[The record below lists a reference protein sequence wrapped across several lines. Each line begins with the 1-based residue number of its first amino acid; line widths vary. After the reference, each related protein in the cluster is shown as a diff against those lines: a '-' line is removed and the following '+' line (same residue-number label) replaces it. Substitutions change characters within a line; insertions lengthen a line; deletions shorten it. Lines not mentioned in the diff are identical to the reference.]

1 MRFIKKVFYLCI
13 CLVFFTGCGKENGSD
28 VLKGLSKKIDGLNSY
43 HLSGVL
49 EIINNENTYVYDVDV
64 SYLKDNNFR
73 VSLKNQTN
81 NHEQIILRNSDGV
94 FVLTPSLNKSFKFQ
108 SEWPYNNSQSYLLH
122 SILNDIKNDTDM
134 IFEDDEDGYIITV
147 KTNYSNNKD
156 LVKEKIYIDKDKNI
170 KSVEVIDSDGNVKM
184 KMSINNIDYNANYD
198 NDYFKL
204 DNNMTV
210 FSEAIDSKKQ
220 IDSILYPMYIPQ
232 NTYLS
237 GQNKVSLDDG
247 ERIIM
252 TFSGDYP
259 FMLIQETI
267 NSNDSSILSVA
278 GDPLQLID
286 TVGVID
292 DSSITWVNDGVSYY
306 LVSNSLE
313 KEQLVEIAN
322 SMSVASIVK

>member
-1 MRFIKKVFYLCI
+1 LI
-13 CLVFFTGCGKENGSD
+13 
-28 VLKGLSKKIDGLNSY
+28 
-43 HLSGVL
+43 
-49 EIINNENTYVYDVDV
+49 
-64 SYLKDNNFR
+64 
-73 VSLKNQTN
+73 
-81 NHEQIILRNSDGV
+81 
-94 FVLTPSLNKSFKFQ
+94 
-108 SEWPYNNSQSYLLH
+108 
-122 SILNDIKNDTDM
+122 
-134 IFEDDEDGYIITV
+134 
-147 KTNYSNNKD
+147 
-156 LVKEKIYIDKDKNI
+156 KEKIYIDKDKNI

-210 FSEAIDSKKQ
+210 FSETIDSKNQ

>member
-1 MRFIKKVFYLCI
+1 MKFIKKVLFLCI

-28 VLKGLSKKIDGLNSY
+28 VVKGLSKKIDGLNSY

-49 EIINNENTYVYDVDV
+49 EIINNEDTYMYDVDV
-64 SYLKDNNFR
+64 AYLKENNFR

-122 SILNDIKNDTDM
+122 SILNDIKNDSDM
-134 IFEDDEDGYIITV
+134 VFEKTSDGYVLTV
-147 KTNYSNNKD
+147 KTNYSNKKD
-156 LVKEKIYIDKDKNI
+156 LVKEKIYVDNSKNI
-170 KSVEVIDSDGNVKM
+170 KAVEVIDSDDNVKM
-184 KMSINNIDYNANYD
+184 KMNISDIDYGSSYD
-198 NDYFKL
+198 TDYFKL

-210 FSEAIDSKKQ
+210 FSETDDLKNTIDN
-220 IDSILYPMYIPQ
+220 ILYPMYIPQ

-237 GQNKVSLDDG
+237 GQNKVSLEDG

-252 TFSGDYP
+252 TFSGDFP
-259 FMLIQETI
+259 FMLIQETL
-267 NSNDSSILSVA
+267 SSDDSSLLSVS
-278 GDPLQLID
+278 GDPFQLID
-286 TVGVID
+286 TVGVVD
-292 DSSITWVNDGVSYY
+292 DSSITWLNDGVSYY
-306 LVSNSLE
+306 LVSNSLSQD
-313 KEQLVEIAN
+313 QLVEIAN